1 MKRQNKRGWATVA
14 YLGAVW
20 AFMAVFAFL
29 LASGCGTWHKAE
41 APKIEAPKLA
51 GTAAHLDEAGKTI
64 DARAEEAV
72 TNLAEAKDEV
82 QTVATDVQAQSKV
95 IREAT
100 PTARPV
106 ADRLDANAVKLQ
118 IVTAPKIQTAAAAV
132 GEIRQQ
138 VPVIAS
144 AAAETKQADVQAAAL
159 QKDRDDLQARYAKD
173 TAKLKADADAWQ
185 KKYDAEKEASASAV
199 RRALIWLIVASVV
212 ALAGGVVLAVK
223 VDFKTGA
230 AVAVG
235 ALVVIGTAAFVRAY
249 LDWLVYG
256 AAALG
261 AALLGLAIWYAIANR
276 KAFLETGNL
285 VESLKGIA
293 DPAKIKAFFAD
304 GGPVQ
309 SVVSDLQ
316 SSLFQKARD
325 AGLIKAV
332 TPAAVATSA
341 IVDAPAN
348 PTPPATPAPAV
359 PPTVTT

>member
-1 MKRQNKRGWATVA
+1 MTRQNKRGWATVA

-20 AFMAVFAFL
+20 AFVAVFAFL
-29 LASGCGTWHKAE
+29 LASGCGTWKKAE

-51 GTAAHLDEAGKTI
+51 GTAAHLDEASKTI

-72 TNLAEAKDEV
+72 TNLSEAKEEV

-100 PTARPV
+100 PTAKPV

-118 IVTAPKIQTAAAAV
+118 IVAVPKIQTAAAAV

-144 AAAETKQADVQAAAL
+144 AAAETRQADVQAAAL

-199 RRALIWLIVASVV
+199 RRALIWLIVGSVV

-235 ALVVIGTAAFVRAY
+235 ALVVVGTAAVVRAY
-249 LDWLVYG
+249 LDWLIYG

-285 VESLKGIA
+285 VESLKAIA
-293 DPAKIKAFFAD
+293 DPTKIKTFFAD

-316 SSLFQKARD
+316 STLFQKARD

-332 TPAAVATSA
+332 TPA
-341 IVDAPAN
+341 VDVPAN
-348 PTPPATPAPAV
+348 ATPPASSAPAASPTPAA